1 MNQSSTPKSNKNSS
15 AIMITV
21 AICIVLAAIAVLFS
35 IINTEDSFD
44 FIPSIISPAK
54 VHYSDMEYTRPDDV
68 AIISNMDEL
77 MAMIAEGRSFTEQ
90 SRVFTELN
98 EDIINFRTM
107 LTLAEIRYYTDV
119 TDDFYREEN
128 ELLQLEYVGIY
139 DKTAELLDAIA
150 VSSYKS
156 NYERTFFGLGY
167 FNDWKPMSRSDA
179 ASELLEKEQALITEY
194 QDLIANAFVTYE
206 GEDIYLPSE
215 EYYALAPDIQG
226 KLIDL
231 YTEKYNAQLGEIY
244 VELVKLRLDIAKKEE
259 TDYTSIAY
267 GDLGRDY
274 SPAEADAYIE
284 SITKVLLP
292 KIRNYEIDRSLH
304 DIPTDTVTSFYH
316 LSLAA
321 SKMGGDIEKAFDYM
335 VKYGLYEVS
344 LSDNK
349 QGMSFEVFLEKYY
362 APFMFVSSTGT
373 ADDLLTYAHE
383 FGHFADDYI
392 TLGMSRT
399 IDSAEIASQAMA
411 YIVPFYSGG
420 MGDISG
426 EEFLRINLYNTLEM
440 YVSAIFVHEFETAV
454 YALPAEE
461 ITLEKL
467 NTVAKE
473 VALGLG
479 LNEYAADTFSLSWF
493 EYQHIYVA
501 PLYYSAYTIS
511 NDAALQVLEAELEK
525 PLEGG
530 VEAYNK
536 IIDRDPTK
544 TFVENI
550 EAAGFESPFAEGRA
564 EKIAE
569 LMDSIFFPN
578 EVEKVEETTVESI
591 PNAA

>member
-1 MNQSSTPKSNKNSS
+1 MTNNTPKSNKNIT
-15 AIMITV
+15 AITVTV
-21 AICIVLAAIAVLFS
+21 AICIILAAAAVLFS
-35 IINTEDSFD
+35 ILNPEDSFD
-44 FIPSIISPAK
+44 FIPSIISPQK
-54 VHYSDMEYTRPDDV
+54 VHYSDMEYVRPDDTV
-68 AIISNMDEL
+68 IIKNMDEIML
-77 MAMIAEGRSFTEQ
+77 MIDEGVSFTEQ
-90 SRVFTELN
+90 SRLFTELN
-98 EDIINFRTM
+98 ENLINFRTM

-119 TDDFYREEN
+119 TDDYYKEEN

-139 DKTAELLDAIA
+139 NKTAELLDKIA
-150 VSSYKS
+150 ESDVKS
-156 NYERTFFGLGY
+156 NYERSFFGIGY
-167 FNDWKPMSRSDA
+167 FYDWEPMSRTDA
-179 ASELLEKEQALITEY
+179 ASELLEREQELITEY
-194 QDLIANAFVTYE
+194 QDIIANAFVTYD
-206 GEDIYLPSE
+206 GRDIYLPSE
-215 EYYALAPDIQG
+215 EYYSLAPEVQAE
-226 KLIDL
+226 LVDL
-231 YTEKYNAQLGEIY
+231 YTEKYNAELGEIY
-244 VELVKLRLDIAKKEE
+244 VELIKLRQGLAKEEE

-267 GDLGRDY
+267 KDLGRDY
-274 SPAEADAYIE
+274 TPEEADAYIE
-284 SITKVLLP
+284 SITSVLLP
-292 KIRNYEIDRSLH
+292 KIKTYEVDISLY

-321 SKMGGDIEKAFDYM
+321 SKMGGNVEKAFDYM

-344 LSDNK
+344 LSDKK
-349 QGMSFEVFLEKYY
+349 QGMSFEVLLEKYY

-399 IDSAEIASQAMA
+399 VDSAEIASQAMA

-420 MGDISG
+420 MGNVSG
-426 EEFLRINLYNTLEM
+426 EEFLKINLYSTLEM
-440 YVSAIFVHEFETAV
+440 YVSAVFVHEFETAV

-467 NTVAKE
+467 NSIAKD
-473 VALGLG
+473 VALSLG
-479 LNEYAADTFSLSWF
+479 LNENAAESFSESWF
-493 EYQHIYVA
+493 EYQHIYIA

-511 NDAALQVLEAELEK
+511 NDAALQVLEAELEN

-530 VEAYNK
+530 IEAYLN
-536 IIDRDPTK
+536 IIDRDPSK

-569 LMDSIFFPN
+569 LIDSIFFPN
-578 EVEKVEETTVESI
+578 EVENVEETTVESV

>member
-1 MNQSSTPKSNKNSS
+1 MTNNTPKSNKNIT
-15 AIMITV
+15 AITVTV
-21 AICIVLAAIAVLFS
+21 AICIILAAAAVLFS
-35 IINTEDSFD
+35 ILNPEDSFD
-44 FIPSIISPAK
+44 FIPSIISPQK
-54 VHYSDMEYTRPDDV
+54 VHYSDMEYVRPDNTV
-68 AIISNMDEL
+68 IIENMDEIML
-77 MAMIAEGRSFTEQ
+77 MIDEGVSFTEQ
-90 SRVFTELN
+90 SRLFTELN
-98 EDIINFRTM
+98 ENLINFRTM

-119 TDDFYREEN
+119 TDDYYKEEN

-139 DKTAELLDAIA
+139 DKTAELLDKIA
-150 VSSYKS
+150 ESAFKS
-156 NYERTFFGLGY
+156 NYERSFFGIGY
-167 FNDWKPMSRSDA
+167 FNDWEPMSRTEA
-179 ASELLEKEQALITEY
+179 ASALLEREQELITEY
-194 QDLIANAFVTYE
+194 QDIIANTFVTYE
-206 GEDIYLPSE
+206 GRDIYLPSE
-215 EYYALAPDIQG
+215 EYYSLAPEVQAE
-226 KLIDL
+226 LIDL
-231 YTEKYNAQLGEIY
+231 YTEKYNAELGEIY
-244 VELVKLRLDIAKKEE
+244 VELIKLRQDLAKEE
-259 TDYTSIAY
+259 DTDYTSIAY

-274 SPAEADAYIE
+274 TPEEADAYIE

-292 KIRNYEIDRSLH
+292 KIKTYEVDLSLY

-321 SKMGGDIEKAFDYM
+321 SKMGGNVEKAFDYM
-335 VKYGLYEVS
+335 VKYGLYEVAV
-344 LSDNK
+344 SDSK
-349 QGMSFEVFLEKYY
+349 QGMSFEVLLEKYY

-373 ADDLLTYAHE
+373 ANDLLTYAHE

-399 IDSAEIASQAMA
+399 VDSAEIASQAMA
-411 YIVPFYSGG
+411 YIVPFYSDG
-420 MGDISG
+420 MGNVSG
-426 EEFLRINLYNTLEM
+426 DEFLKINLYSTLEM

-467 NTVAKE
+467 NSIAKN
-473 VALGLG
+473 VALSLG
-479 LNEYAADTFSLSWF
+479 LNENAAESFSESWF
-493 EYQHIYVA
+493 EYQHIYIA

-511 NDAALQVLEAELEK
+511 NDAALQVLEAELEN

-530 VEAYNK
+530 IEAYLD
-536 IIDRDPTK
+536 IIDRDPSK

-569 LMDSIFFPN
+569 LIDSIFFPN